1 MGLSDLIESRMAR
14 PWRIE
19 TDWGL
24 IGFNPFSS
32 MSEGIDIS
40 QIKKARKLKPRLL
53 TKDQKMLE
61 YSHVD
66 AIWQ

>member
-32 MSEGIDIS
+32 KSEGSDH
-40 QIKKARKLKPRLL
+40 QKKNDAGAKFRKAGKS
-53 TKDQKMLE
+53 
-61 YSHVD
+61 Y
-66 AIWQ
+66 